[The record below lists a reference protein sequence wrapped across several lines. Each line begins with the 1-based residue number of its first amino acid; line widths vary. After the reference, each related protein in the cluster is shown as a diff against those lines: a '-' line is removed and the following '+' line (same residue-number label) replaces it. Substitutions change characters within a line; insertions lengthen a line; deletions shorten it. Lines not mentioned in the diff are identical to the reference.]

1 MKKTASRWCIQDGHM
16 HHKQKRKKKNKSW
29 LKNKKVSYSF
39 KFYFSKAIMIAAHLK
54 MAKLYTMQSKK

>member
-1 MKKTASRWCIQDGHM
+1 M
-16 HHKQKRKKKNKSW
+16 HHKQKKKEEKQKL

-54 MAKLYTMQSKK
+54 MAKVYTKQSKKWNDNWRIL